1 MFANCENLKTV
12 NIPNNTNYIFPY
24 CLADIPNIE
33 TITIP
38 NKIWMIPDG
47 CFQNDVNL
55 KEVNIVDDGNNK
67 SVIDHV
73 GNCLFD
79 NCPKLTSIT
88 FPESMTDMS
97 CFEPYTLSGSNVQR
111 VIMKGMDDEKFVTN
125 YKETIEIQNTGY
137 IRTLPDF
144 IKI

>member
-1 MFANCENLKTV
+1 MNLK
-12 NIPNNTNYIFPY
+12 
-24 CLADIPNIE
+24 
-33 TITIP
+33 
-38 NKIWMIPDG
+38 
-47 CFQNDVNL
+47 DVI
-55 KEVNIVDDGNNK
+55 IVDDGDNK

-137 IRTLPDF
+137 IRTLTDF
-144 IKI
+144 LKI